1 VSLFLGLDIGST
13 TTKAVVLDDAGAIV
27 FTRLIPTGPSVKRA
41 VDGVTEGLDLAS
53 ITRTVATGY
62 GRKRVPFA
70 TRETTEISCHARG
83 VVHQQPDTA
92 TVIDLGGQDS
102 KVIRVSPQGKVQDFV
117 MNDRCAAGTGS
128 FLELTARALQLDL
141 DELSTLA
148 AGTRDAVE
156 VSSICT
162 VFAQTEVVHLVSEGI
177 AEPRIARGVFASVVE
192 RIVPLVRRVDGRAP
206 FTLSGGVATLPAF
219 RDLVEEKLGGPVRVP
234 RYPQLAGA
242 LGAALFARE
251 G

>member
-1 VSLFLGLDIGST
+1 MSLYLGLDIGST
-13 TTKAVVLDDAGAIV
+13 TTKAVVIDDAGAIV
-27 FTRLIPTGPSVKRA
+27 ATRLIPTGPSVRRA
-41 VDGVTEGLDLAS
+41 IEGVTEGLDLAT

-70 TRETTEISCHARG
+70 SRETTEISCHARG

-102 KVIRVSPQGKVQDFV
+102 KVIRVSPAGKVQDFV

-141 DELSTLA
+141 EELSALA
-148 AGTRDAVE
+148 SSTRDAAE
-156 VSSICT
+156 VSSTCT
-162 VFAQTEVVHLVSEGI
+162 VFAQTEVVHLVSEGVP
-177 AEPRIARGVFASVVE
+177 EPRIARGVFASVVD
-192 RIVPLVRRVDGRAP
+192 RIAPLVRRVDGRAP

-219 RDLVEEKLGGPVRVP
+219 RELVEQRFGGPVRVP
-234 RYPQLAGA
+234 ALPQLAGA